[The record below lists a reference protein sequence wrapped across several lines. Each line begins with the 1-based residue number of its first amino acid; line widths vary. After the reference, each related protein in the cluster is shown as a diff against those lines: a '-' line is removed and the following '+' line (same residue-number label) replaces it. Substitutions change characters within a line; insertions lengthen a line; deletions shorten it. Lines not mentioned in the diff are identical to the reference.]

1 VNELEPLPGETS
13 PEYIGRLYP
22 PLARYWPNL
31 STISV
36 PQSTFLMLDQLEAF
50 YGGAAGGGKSDALL
64 AAALQYADV
73 PGYAALILRKTFR
86 QLDMP
91 DAIMARSKE
100 WLMPHRANGVRWN
113 DDSKRWTF
121 PSGATLTF
129 GYLEHFD
136 DVYNYQGPAFQ
147 FVGWDEL
154 TQFELKPYEYLFSRT
169 RRRKDLRDLGIPI
182 RHRSAS
188 NPGGTGHAWVRKRF
202 IDEKT
207 RQTGAVFIPAKVADN
222 PGLDVAEYRLSLEN
236 LGETL
241 KAQLLDGD
249 WGVFEGAAFAVLDEH
264 LVDRFALDDSIDRY
278 EAADYGLN
286 GAPWALWATDY
297 EGNLVCVDMDYWRDK
312 LPSDIA
318 PEIVEYRKHGWGLTN
333 DCYADPSIWH
343 RTGGKNRWGQ
353 PAMLSD
359 EFSDNGVNLTQANN
373 DPRAGLT
380 RIRELLKIDEQHP
393 FPSWHPRAGESGAP
407 RVFFVQASTEPLVEE
422 LRAAP
427 LQPFDQRD
435 GGEIVDPKWESRHGH
450 AVAMCRYA
458 VMAKPEASTPES
470 KSGEALVREYTP
482 APADELRRDAL
493 RKHLDKI
500 ERPAPRRAAIYD

>member
-1 VNELEPLPGETS
+1 MKQPTNTTDQAEHIANLF
-13 PEYIGRLYP
+13 P

-31 STISV
+31 GSISI
-36 PQSTFLMLDQLEAF
+36 PQFWFLLRDELEVF

-64 AAALQYADV
+64 AAALQYVDV

-100 WLMPHRANGVRWN
+100 WLMPHRGNGVKWN
-113 DDSKRWTF
+113 DDAKRWTF
-121 PSGATLTF
+121 PSSATLTF

-154 TQFELKPYEYLFSRT
+154 TQFDLKPYEYLFSRT
-169 RRRKDLRDLGIPI
+169 RRRKDLRELGIPI

-188 NPGGTGHAWVRKRF
+188 NPGGVGHAWVRKRF

-207 RQTGAVFIPAKVADN
+207 RQPGAVFIPARVADN
-222 PGLDVAEYRLSLEN
+222 PGLDVDEYRLSLEN
-236 LGETL
+236 LGDTL

-249 WGVFEGAAFAVLDEH
+249 WGVFEGAAFAVSDDH
-264 LVDRFALDDSIDRY
+264 LVDEFRLDDSISRY
-278 EAADYGLN
+278 EACDYGLN
-286 GAPWALWATDY
+286 GAPWGLWATDY

-312 LPSDIA
+312 LPSEIA
-318 PEIVEYRKHGWGLTN
+318 PEIVEYRKHGWGLGN

-353 PAMLSD
+353 PAMLVD
-359 EFSDNGVNLTQANN
+359 EFSDNGVILMQANN

-380 RIRELLKIDEQHP
+380 RVRELLKVDEAHP
-393 FPSWHPRAGESGAP
+393 FPSWHPRSGEFGAP
-407 RVFFVQASTEPLVEE
+407 RVFFVRRTTEALVEE
-422 LRAAP
+422 LAAAP
-427 LQPFDQRD
+427 LQPLDQRD

-450 AVAMCRYA
+450 AVAMTRYA
-458 VMAKPEASTPES
+458 VMAKPDASVRAAKRPE
-470 KSGEALVREYTP
+470 ELVREYEP
-482 APADELRRDAL
+482 APAEELRRDAL
-493 RKHLDKI
+493 RKHLENL
-500 ERPAPRRAAIYD
+500 ERPAPRRAVIYD